1 MGVREKFMPN
11 VESIVSLYLEFDYTL
26 KKHKKK
32 LALLNNL
39 LSVSILG
46 LDFFSRSK
54 RYRALCDVFSS
65 GGEVVKMG

>member
-1 MGVREKFMPN
+1 MPN
-11 VESIVSLYLEFDYTL
+11 VESIGSLYLEFDYTL
-26 KKHKKK
+26 KKRKKK

-54 RYRALCDVFSS
+54 RYRALSDVFLS
-65 GGEVVKMG
+65 GGEVVKLR